1 MTEDLVL
8 WPRPKVHFQRGEG
21 SFPDRN
27 VSMRNS
33 AMKLPPTTQ
42 EAEGLPRRRFTVAE
56 LERMTKAGI
65 LPEDERLELIGGEVV
80 PMSPKGARHEAL
92 KMELNELWMRIK
104 PGSLQLLQET
114 TFRLGADTYLEP
126 DFIVWPR
133 GAGARTG
140 QLAGLTAET
149 ALLAVEIADSSLAYD
164 LGRKANVYARFG
176 VRELWVIDAV
186 RLTVRVHV
194 EPDEALGLYRRITN
208 HGADE
213 TLTPEF
219 APALTLRLGD
229 LNL

>member
-1 MTEDLVL
+1 
-8 WPRPKVHFQRGEG
+8 
-21 SFPDRN
+21 
-27 VSMRNS
+27 MRNS

-56 LERMTKAGI
+56 LEQMTELGI
-65 LPEDERLELIGGEVV
+65 LLEDERLELIGGEVV

-104 PGSLQLLQET
+104 PGALRLLQET
-114 TFRLGADTYLEP
+114 TFRLSQDTYLEP

-133 GAGARTG
+133 EAGARPS
-140 QLAGLTAET
+140 AAHEIRGLNAET

-164 LGRKANVYARFG
+164 LGRKASVYARYG
-176 VRELWVIDAV
+176 VRELWVIDAA
-186 RLTVRVHV
+186 RLTVRIHL
-194 EPDEALGLYRRITN
+194 EPDEALGLYRRTAN

-213 TLTPEF
+213 ILTPEF
-219 APALTLRLGD
+219 APALTLRLAD